1 MLSDEVSDDGRDA
14 ERVEFGLRSRWGDHV
29 GRSSIGKPSRKWSIP
44 DSNLTFDNS
53 DTKSTG
59 KPRHPD
65 FDDSARCSLVSL
77 LQKPPRPSSTSPH
90 RITRR
95 GRKSWHRFVRM

>member
-44 DSNLTFDNS
+44 DSNLTLTILIRS
-53 DTKSTG
+53 
-59 KPRHPD
+59 
-65 FDDSARCSLVSL
+65 
-77 LQKPPRPSSTSPH
+77 PPESH
-90 RITRR
+90 VIQILMIIVR
-95 GRKSWHRFVRM
+95 GAA